1 MDLDKVSRKVAY
13 LLRHSETFIDK
24 KGWAKV
30 SEIVKEVKK
39 VYPEFNED
47 LLHQIVREDE
57 KGRYSF
63 DQFGIRIRA
72 NQGHS
77 VPVEIEMEEME
88 PPKILY
94 HGTATRFLD
103 SILKEGLNGQTRL
116 YVHLSWDVETAKKV
130 GSRHGKPVILKV
142 DAGKMYEDGYVF
154 LVSAN
159 QVWQTREVP
168 PQYLEI
174 MYL

>member
-1 MDLDKVSRKVAY
+1 
-13 LLRHSETFIDK
+13 
-24 KGWAKV
+24 
-30 SEIVKEVKK
+30 
-39 VYPEFNED
+39 
-47 LLHQIVREDE
+47 
-57 KGRYSF
+57 
-63 DQFGIRIRA
+63 
-72 NQGHS
+72 
-77 VPVEIEMEEME
+77 ME
-88 PPKILY
+88 PPQILY